1 MFDNIPK
8 HLPSIPNRT
17 GVLVEVDHFHVKQL
31 QSFLALNQKN
41 YRKIFEDKYL
51 PFTHLLLKALL
62 RDLCT

>member
-17 GVLVEVDHFHVKQL
+17 GVLVEGDHFHVKQL

-51 PFTHLLLKALL
+51 PFTYLLLKALL